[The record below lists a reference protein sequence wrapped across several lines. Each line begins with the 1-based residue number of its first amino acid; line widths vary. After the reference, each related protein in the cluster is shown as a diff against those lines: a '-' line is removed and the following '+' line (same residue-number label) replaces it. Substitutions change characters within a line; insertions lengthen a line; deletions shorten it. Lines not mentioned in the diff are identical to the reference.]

1 MNGGGGGGGAVLSFP
16 TDYKARML
24 FNWTVARE
32 LRKKNEISEPR
43 FWLKHFTIS
52 TFTHSHLIVKEQ
64 RAISCNEILKKQLFF
79 NLEWCRVLQGEKWGK
94 KELRSFHKLLLFR
107 TSITH
112 FYIPA
117 VAQVWPPSTRLIS
130 PLGERSLEPEAPGS
144 KLCAPIFSDKA
155 GDVY

>member
-1 MNGGGGGGGAVLSFP
+1 MEEEEEGAVLSFP

-64 RAISCNEILKKQLFF
+64 RAISCNEILKKNNSFLTL
-79 NLEWCRVLQGEKWGK
+79 NDVVCYRARNGK
-94 KELRSFHKLLLFR
+94 KKSYVPFINYCF
-107 TSITH
+107 
-112 FYIPA
+112 
-117 VAQVWPPSTRLIS
+117 
-130 PLGERSLEPEAPGS
+130 LGHQ
-144 KLCAPIFSDKA
+144 
-155 GDVY
+155 